1 MQLQIAVERS
11 QLSLRNPLTRGSD
24 GLTPGAPAAFFVCFG
39 LGYLR
44 FAREN
49 EAAGAPDAAALVT
62 SLEFLQH
69 HFA

>member
-1 MQLQIAVERS
+1 
-11 QLSLRNPLTRGSD
+11 LTRGSD

-49 EAAGAPDAAALVT
+49 EAAGAPDAAALVM